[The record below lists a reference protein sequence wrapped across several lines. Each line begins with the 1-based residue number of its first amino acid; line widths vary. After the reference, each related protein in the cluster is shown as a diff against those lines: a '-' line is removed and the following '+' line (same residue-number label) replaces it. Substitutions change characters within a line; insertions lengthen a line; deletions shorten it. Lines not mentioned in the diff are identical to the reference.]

1 MSEIKPFKTV
11 SPGAIIQKSMEYMG
25 WNQTDLSQITGL
37 VGKTISLL
45 VQDKQKISPDIAIR
59 LGNAFGKSPDFWLNL
74 SAKWQI
80 SKEENKVQKEE
91 LIKAKAQMYKYM
103 PVNEIKNKGWFLN
116 DVSTLSGIQN
126 EYERLFGTKDFPEK
140 YYETERMK
148 FAARQT
154 RDDTELTNYYRT
166 TWFSFAKLHAKN
178 IEDQAK
184 NWSKYDAQALKEIA
198 ENLYEYT
205 TQVNGIEKIT
215 SDLKNIAGV
224 QFFVLSHLSK
234 TYLDGAAFLQ
244 DDRPFIVYT
253 GRYDREDNFWFVIAH
268 EIAHILHHYDF
279 LEKPFL
285 DNMDDKEAIKKNE
298 REAEADKYANM
309 YLHKQSVLR
318 FASQIGKYV
327 TEQRIFNISRNSGV
341 SVPVA
346 LGMMQHEGI
355 VPWSRFSKYKPKVMG
370 KIPSEYIKG

>member
-1 MSEIKPFKTV
+1 MSEIKPFKTI
-11 SPGAIIQKSMEYMG
+11 SPGAIIQKSMDYMG

-37 VGKTISLL
+37 SGKTISLL
-45 VQDKQKISPDIAIR
+45 VQNKQNISPEVALL
-59 LGNAFGKSPDFWLNL
+59 LGGAFEKTPEFWLNL
-74 SAKWQI
+74 SAKWQL
-80 SKEENKVQKEE
+80 SKEENKVSKEE
-91 LIKAKAQMYKYM
+91 LTRAKAQIYKYM

-116 DVSTLSGIQN
+116 DVSTLSGIKN
-126 EYERLFGTKDFPEK
+126 EYERLFGTKEFPEG
-140 YYETERMK
+140 YYENESMK

-178 IEDQAK
+178 IESQSK
-184 NWSKYDAQALKEIA
+184 NWTKYDAQTLKEIA

-205 TQVNGIEKIT
+205 TQVNGIEKII

-234 TYLDGAAFLQ
+234 TYLDGATFLQ
-244 DDRPFIVYT
+244 GDRPFIVYT

-285 DNMDDKEAIKKNE
+285 DNMDDKDAIKKNE
-298 REAEADKYANM
+298 REAEADKYANI

-318 FASQIGKYV
+318 FASQIGRYV

-341 SVPVA
+341 SVSVA

>member
-1 MSEIKPFKTV
+1 MSEIKLFKTI

-37 VGKTISLL
+37 SGKTISLL
-45 VQDKQKISPDIAIR
+45 VQDKQNISPEVAVL
-59 LGNAFGKSPDFWLNL
+59 LGGAFEKTPEFWLNL
-74 SAKWQI
+74 SAKWQLAKEEDKS
-80 SKEENKVQKEE
+80 SKEE
-91 LIKAKAQMYKYM
+91 LTKAKAQMYKYM

-116 DVSTLSGIQN
+116 DVSTLSGIKN
-126 EYERLFGTKDFPEK
+126 EYERLFGTKEIPEE
-140 YYETERMK
+140 YYENEKME

-154 RDDTELTNYYRT
+154 RNDTELTQYYRT
-166 TWFSFAKLHAKN
+166 TWFSFAKLHAKS
-178 IEDQAK
+178 IESKSK
-184 NWSKYDAQALKEIA
+184 NKSKYDARTLKEIA
-198 ENLYEYT
+198 DNLYEYT
-205 TQVNGIEKIT
+205 TQADGIEKVI

-234 TYLDGAAFLQ
+234 TYLDGASFLQ

-268 EIAHILHHYDF
+268 EIAHILNHYDF

-285 DNMDDKEAIKKNE
+285 DNIDDKEAIKKSE

-309 YLHKQSVLR
+309 YLHKQAVLR
-318 FASQIGKYV
+318 FASQIGTYV
-327 TEQRIFNISRNSGV
+327 TEQRIFSISRSSGV

-346 LGMMQHEGI
+346 LGMLQHEGI
-355 VPWSRFSKYKPKVMG
+355 VPWSRFSKYKPKVME

>member
-1 MSEIKPFKTV
+1 MSEIKPFKTI
-11 SPGAIIQKSMEYMG
+11 SPGTIIQKSMEYMG

-37 VGKTISLL
+37 SGKTISLL
-45 VQDKQKISPDIAIR
+45 VQNKQNISPEVAVL
-59 LGNAFGKSPDFWLNL
+59 LGNAFGKSPEFWLNL

-80 SKEENKVQKEE
+80 AKEENKSSKEE
-91 LIKAKAQMYKYM
+91 LTKAKAQMYKYM
-103 PVNEIKNKGWFLN
+103 PVNEMKNKGWFLN
-116 DVSTLSGIQN
+116 DVGTLNGIEN
-126 EYERLFGTKDFPEK
+126 EYERLFGTKEFPEE
-140 YYETERMK
+140 YYENEKME

-154 RDDTELTNYYRT
+154 RSDMELTQYYRT
-166 TWFSFAKLHAKN
+166 TWFSFAKLNAKN
-178 IEDQAK
+178 IESQSK
-184 NWSKYDAQALKEIA
+184 NGSKYDEQTLKEIA

-205 TQVNGIEKIT
+205 TQLDGIEKLI

-244 DDRPFIVYT
+244 GDRPFIVYT

-298 REAEADKYANM
+298 REAEADKYANI
-309 YLHKQSVLR
+309 YLNKQSVLK
-318 FASQIGKYV
+318 FASQIGRYV
-327 TEQRIFNISRNSGV
+327 TEQRIFSISRSSKV

-355 VPWSRFSKYKPKVMG
+355 VPWSRFSKYKPKVME

>member
-1 MSEIKPFKTV
+1 MNEIKPFKTI
-11 SPGAIIQKSMEYMG
+11 SPGAVIQKSMEYMG

-37 VGKTISLL
+37 SGKTISLL
-45 VQDKQKISPDIAIR
+45 VQDKQNISPEVAVL
-59 LGNAFGKSPDFWLNL
+59 LGGAFEKTPEFWLNL

-80 SKEENKVQKEE
+80 AKEETKEQKEE

-116 DVSTLSGIQN
+116 DVSTLSGIKN
-126 EYERLFGTKDFPEK
+126 EYERLFETREFPEE
-140 YYETERMK
+140 YYENERMK

-154 RDDTELTNYYRT
+154 RNDTELTDYYRT

-178 IEDQAK
+178 IESQSK
-184 NWSKYDAQALKEIA
+184 NWSKYDAQTLKEIA
-198 ENLYEYT
+198 NNLYGYT
-205 TQVNGIEKIT
+205 TQINGIEKIID
-215 SDLKNIAGV
+215 DLKNIAGV

-234 TYLDGAAFLQ
+234 TYLDGASFLQ
-244 DDRPFIVYT
+244 DNRPFIVYT

-279 LEKPFL
+279 LEKSFL
-285 DNMDDKEAIKKNE
+285 DNIDDKETIKKNE

-318 FASQIGKYV
+318 FASQIGTYV

-355 VPWSRFSKYKPKVMG
+355 VPWSRFSKYKPKVME
-370 KIPSEYIKG
+370 KIPNEYIKG